1 MAEERPRVEEVA
13 RDILKVEI
21 PEEEEIEVYLVRLP
35 TGIVVARTKEE
46 LEKGGT

>member
-1 MAEERPRVEEVA
+1 MVEERPRVEEVA

-46 LEKGGT
+46 LEKGGP